1 MIMVNHSVS
10 INTFINNQ
18 NFTDVNNLTD
28 LLGNDD
34 ATEVVTQVKL
44 SPYVDM
50 HELSKKLFTA
60 KSNFSIISLNA
71 QSINAKFDEFQI
83 AINAINKMQQIS
95 VICIQES
102 WLSSEC
108 STKLIELSEY
118 QLISKGK
125 YCSNHGGLLI
135 YVHNDYL
142 WEPKL

>member
-1 MIMVNHSVS
+1 MSSVKNCS
-10 INTFINNQ
+10 LQ
-18 NFTDVNNLTD
+18 K
-28 LLGNDD
+28 
-34 ATEVVTQVKL
+34 ATLVL
-44 SPYVDM
+44 
-50 HELSKKLFTA
+50 
-60 KSNFSIISLNA
+60 IISLNA

-83 AINAINKMQQIS
+83 AINAINKKQQIN

-108 STKLIELSEY
+108 STKLFELSEH

-142 WEPKL
+142 WEPITIKEQTTG

>member
-1 MIMVNHSVS
+1 M
-10 INTFINNQ
+10 Q
-18 NFTDVNNLTD
+18 LTD

-34 ATEVVTQVKL
+34 ATEEVTQVKL

-60 KSNFSIISLNA
+60 ESSFSIISLNT
-71 QSINAKFDEFQI
+71 QGINAKFDEFQV
-83 AINAINKMQQIS
+83 AINAINKKQQIS

-108 STKLIELSEY
+108 STKLFELSEY

-125 YCSNHGGLLI
+125 CCLFMFIMITYGNLL
-135 YVHNDYL
+135 L
-142 WEPKL
+142 